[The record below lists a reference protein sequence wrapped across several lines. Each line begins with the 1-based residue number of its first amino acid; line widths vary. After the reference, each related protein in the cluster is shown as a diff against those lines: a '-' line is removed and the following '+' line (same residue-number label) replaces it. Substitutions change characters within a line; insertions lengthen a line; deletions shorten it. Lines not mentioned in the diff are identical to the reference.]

1 MRAASVLEEI
11 GSSHEGPECGQA
23 DHRSTGLDVPHPVG
37 LLMWRW
43 SSSCHTDERRVL
55 QMEGP
60 SRAGLEGMVCEQTGR
75 GVRREGLQQ
84 QTCTFSWQGEA
95 REGYR
100 EGAPSVCV
108 CVRVRV

>member
-1 MRAASVLEEI
+1 
-11 GSSHEGPECGQA
+11 
-23 DHRSTGLDVPHPVG
+23 
-37 LLMWRW
+37 
-43 SSSCHTDERRVL
+43 
-55 QMEGP
+55 MEGP